1 MTRKE
6 KQQLHQDV
14 YNNYALTRLYI
25 SKFQGINEL
34 LIEHLPFNTQWIFLT
49 GENGFGKTSILRAIA
64 KGLVGDEDLV
74 PPLPKDAKIYTHGLC
89 NKKPFMY
96 EAIPKM
102 KPNFVIPLAAYGV
115 SRFLLSSGDLVLSER
130 SQQKTY
136 SLFRD
141 DGLLINI
148 EQELITTFAY
158 NKPRFEQLRKVFLKV
173 IPNLKDIKIDTTN
186 GSPKVRYCEQDNDNQ
201 AYEYIS
207 LNDLA
212 AGYRSILTMIGDMV
226 MRLSE
231 VGGNDINDLKGIV
244 LIDEIDAHLH
254 PKYQYELPKLLSD
267 VFPKVQFIVTT
278 HSPIPILGLPENNK
292 PVVLTVERS
301 KEKGITIDRK
311 DDDFDIRK
319 LNPMMLLT
327 SPIFNFHAVLARGA
341 KADDIIAGDD
351 FKEVEDIKRIKERLK
366 DLREKGLVK

>member
-1 MTRKE
+1 MAQKE
-6 KQQLHQDV
+6 KHSKEIK
-14 YNNYALTRLYI
+14 NNCALSRLYI

-34 LIEHLPFNTQWIFLT
+34 IIDELPLNTQWIFLT

-74 PPLPKDAKIYTHGLC
+74 MPLPIDAQIHINGLC
-89 NKKPFMY
+89 YGQPFFY
-96 EAIPKM
+96 KARPKM
-102 KPNFVIPLAAYGV
+102 KADLEIPVAAYGV
-115 SRFLLSSGDLVLSER
+115 SRFLLSGGDQTAVER

-186 GSPKVRYCEQDNDNQ
+186 GSPKVRYCEQDNDNI
-201 AYEYIS
+201 AYDYIT

-226 MRLSE
+226 MRLSQVE
-231 VGGNDINDLKGIV
+231 GNDITDLKGFV

-301 KEKGITIDRK
+301 AETGITVDRK

-319 LNPMMLLT
+319 LNPMLLLT
-327 SPIFNFHAVLARGA
+327 SPIFNFHNVLARDA
-341 KADDIIAGDD
+341 EADNIIAGDD

>member
-1 MTRKE
+1 MAQKE
-6 KQQLHQDV
+6 KQNDYCLS
-14 YNNYALTRLYI
+14 RLYV
-25 SKFQGINEL
+25 SKYQGINEL
-34 LIEHLPFNTQWIFLT
+34 IIEQLPLDAQWIFLT

-74 PPLPKDAKIYTHGLC
+74 PPLLNDAQIHTNGLC
-89 NKKPFMY
+89 NGKPFRY
-96 EAIPKM
+96 EARPKT
-102 KPNFVIPLAAYGV
+102 KPYFVIPVAAYGV
-115 SRFLLSSGDLVLSER
+115 SRFLLSGGDSVATER

-158 NKPRFEQLRKVFLKV
+158 NKPRFEQLRKVFLQV

-186 GSPKVRYCEQDNDNQ
+186 GSPKVRYCEQDNDNH
-201 AYEYIS
+201 AYDYIT

-231 VGGNDINDLKGIV
+231 VEGNDINDLKGIV

-267 VFPKVQFIVTT
+267 AFPKVQFIVTT

-292 PVVLTVERS
+292 PVVLTVERNS
-301 KEKGITIDRK
+301 ETGITIDRK
-311 DDDFDIRK
+311 DDDFDIRQ

-341 KADDIIAGDD
+341 KAENIIAADD

-366 DLREKGLVK
+366 DLREKGLVQ